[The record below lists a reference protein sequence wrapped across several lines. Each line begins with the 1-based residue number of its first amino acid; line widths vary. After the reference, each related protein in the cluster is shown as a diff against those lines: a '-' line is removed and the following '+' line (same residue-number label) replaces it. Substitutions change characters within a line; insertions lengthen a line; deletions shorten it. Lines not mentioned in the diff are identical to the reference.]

1 MLDIVVQASKETIYM
16 VFVSALLSVI
26 LGLPLA
32 IALFSSKEDGL
43 RENKILFRILDTII
57 NIFRSLPFIILMIL
71 VRPVSSLIVGKSI
84 GPTAA
89 IVPLTIA
96 ATPFIARLFEGS
108 FSKVDKGIIEA
119 AKSMG
124 SSNYQIIKKVLI
136 PEAFPNIVNDITMTL
151 INLVG
156 YSAMA
161 GSIGGG
167 GLGNLAVRYG
177 VYNYK
182 FEYLIVA
189 VIVIIL
195 LVQIIQVIG
204 TGIYKNIN
212 KN

>member
-32 IALFSSKEDGL
+32 IALFTSKEDGL

>member
-1 MLDIVVQASKETIYM
+1 MLEVVLQATQETIYM
-16 VFVSALLSVI
+16 VLLSTI
-26 LGLPLA
+26 LAFIIGLPLG
-32 IALFSSKEDGL
+32 IILYITRKDGL
-43 RENKILFRILDTII
+43 KENKIVFSILDVII
-57 NIFRSLPFIILMIL
+57 NIFRSLPFIILMII
-71 VRPVSSLIVGKSI
+71 VKPISTLIIGKSI
-84 GPTAA
+84 GATAA

-96 ATPFIARLFEGS
+96 AAPFIARLFEGS
-108 FSKVDKGIIEA
+108 FLKIDKGLIEA

-124 SSNYQIIKKVLI
+124 SSTLQIITKVLL
-136 PEAFPNIVNDITMTL
+136 PEAFPNLINDITMTL

-189 VIVIIL
+189 VIIIIIL
-195 LVQIIQVIG
+195 VQAIQFIG
-204 TGIYKNIN
+204 TSLYKKLN
-212 KN
+212 K